1 MIKSRLLLL
10 CFLPMLCVGSLLSP
24 AHSQSA
30 PVSYASA
37 NQINTLLG
45 NLEQATQTTL
55 ADLSKVRVDK
65 WKADSSVKRQT
76 QGDLDSLTRN
86 LQSALPTLI
95 NEVRAAPED
104 LAATFKLYHN
114 LDALHDVF
122 RSVAESAG
130 AFGPR
135 NEYQSLGNDAEAV
148 DNIRRDLAER
158 VQSLAASKETELN
171 HLRAVVKAAQ
181 AAPPAPPKK
190 IVIDDTEPAK
200 KPAKKK
206 VPKPPSATQAQP
218 AQTPPQ

>member
-10 CFLPMLCVGSLLSP
+10 CFLPMLCVGSLSSP
-24 AHSQSA
+24 AQSQSA

-65 WKADSSVKRQT
+65 WKADSSVKRQS

-104 LAATFKLYHN
+104 LGATFKLYHN

-158 VQSLAASKETELN
+158 LQTLATSKEAELN
-171 HLRAVVKAAQ
+171 RLRAVVKAAQ